1 MINGNLEQFLDLGW
15 CTESTLFYNGY
26 IYWCEGY
33 ENSNTGLKHFFV
45 DRWKA
50 ENEDNLYYHS
60 VLEPDNTIKSERVY
74 ENTGDD
80 FDLIKKDFL
89 ESGIFEGKTFWE
101 IEKEIAWLDD
111 GGDIN
116 L

>member
-15 CTESTLFYNGY
+15 CTEATLFYNGY

-33 ENSNTGLKHFFV
+33 VDSNAGLKHFFV
-45 DRWKA
+45 DKWRNKKKK
-50 ENEDNLYYHS
+50 NLYYHS
-60 VLEPDNTIKSERVY
+60 VLETDNTIKSERIF
-74 ENTGDD
+74 ERTGDD
-80 FDLIKKDFL
+80 FDLIKKEFL
-89 ESGIFEGKTFWE
+89 ESTIFDGKTFWQ

-111 GGDIN
+111 GGDIF